1 MTSFQREN
9 FWSDIA
15 DIEARIPEGKRE
27 YLRERLRNEL
37 YDFVLGKFLE
47 QRNERGLTKA
57 QLARRIGYDPAQL
70 NRLLGAPGNWTLS
83 TVSDLLAGIA
93 GETLVPVSGALP
105 GERLRNASTGD
116 LLNLAVS
123 QTGDRPPDRP

>member
-15 DIEARIPEGKRE
+15 DLEARIPEGKRE

>member
-15 DIEARIPEGKRE
+15 DLEARIPEGKRE

-105 GERLRNASTGD
+105 GEKLRNASTGD